1 MRESLRSL
9 ADFYRGLAGRLESR
23 ELKGYIADSVKNM
36 TGARQVELRLADELT
51 DELTD
56 EKSGAGQPNRDRLDY
71 QLASE
76 GHHLG
81 EIYLYFEGS
90 AEPNPADREIILEIM
105 AAAAAALG
113 AAAKYQKAVN
123 LASLDGLTGL
133 YNHRIFDE
141 VFRREF
147 AKAKRHQHGLALLS
161 LDLDHFKVVN
171 DSYGHQFGDL
181 VLKSV
186 ADILTQVAR
195 ATDLAA
201 RLGGEEFA
209 LLLPHTSQEQA
220 LVVATRVKSMLD
232 HKYFDPGNGAV
243 FHQTVSQGVAGVE
256 HFMVKSPED
265 MLYLADQALYLAKRE
280 GRDAIRS
287 VADVAPLKPAM
298 KDGLYVFQ

>member
-1 MRESLRSL
+1 MRASLRSL
-9 ADFYRGLAGRLESR
+9 ADFYRGLAGRLER
-23 ELKGYIADSVKNM
+23 QELKCYIADSVKNL
-36 TGARQVELRLADELT
+36 TGASQVELRLADE
-51 DELTD
+51 
-56 EKSGAGQPNRDRLDY
+56 KSWPSAGQPVKDRFDY

-81 EIYLYFEGS
+81 EIYLYFEDQ
-90 AEPNPADREIILEIM
+90 AEPNPGSGGREIIPDIIS
-105 AAAAAALG
+105 AAAAALS

-123 LASLDGLTGL
+123 LAALDGLTGL
-133 YNHRIFDE
+133 YNHRIFNE

-147 AKAKRHQHGLALLS
+147 AKAKRHQYGLALLS
-161 LDLDHFKVVN
+161 LDLDHFKAVN
-171 DSYGHQFGDL
+171 DSYGHQFGDQ

-186 ADILTQVAR
+186 ADIITQVAR

-220 LVVATRVKSMLD
+220 LVVAARLKFMLD
-232 HKYFDPGNGAV
+232 HKDFDPGNGAV

-256 HFMVKSPED
+256 YFMVKSPED

-280 GRDAIRS
+280 GRDTIRS
-287 VADVAPLKPAM
+287 VTDVAPLKQAM